1 MTHTLLFYVGAA
13 VSVAAAVGVVLARNV
28 LRGALLLIV
37 SLCGVALLFLLLD
50 APFVAAM
57 QILVY
62 AGAIMVLFVFVIM
75 MLNLGP
81 ERTNRPAYF
90 SLAKAAG
97 VLAAGYFAYR
107 IIGDATGGPGKPL
120 DGSVKRI
127 GTLLL
132 SDYLFAFEAI
142 SVLLLVAVV
151 GSVVLGLKRLD

>member
-1 MTHTLLFYVGAA
+1 MTHTVLFYIGAA
-13 VSVAAAVGVVLARNV
+13 VSVAAAVGVIYARNV

-50 APFVAAM
+50 ASFVAAM

-62 AGAIMVLFVFVIM
+62 ACAIMVHVVFVIM

-81 ERTNRPAYF
+81 DRSNRPAYF
-90 SLAKAAG
+90 SIAKAVG
-97 VLAAGYFAYR
+97 VVAAGYFAFR
-107 IIGDATGGPGKPL
+107 IIADVTGGAGKPV

-151 GSVVLGLKRLD
+151 GAVVLGLKRLD